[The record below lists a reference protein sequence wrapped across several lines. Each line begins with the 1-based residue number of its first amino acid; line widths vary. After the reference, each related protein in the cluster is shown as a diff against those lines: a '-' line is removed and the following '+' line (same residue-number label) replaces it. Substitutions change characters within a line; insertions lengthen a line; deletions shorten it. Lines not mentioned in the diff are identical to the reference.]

1 MSEIIIQGGK
11 RLNGSFKIQ
20 GSKNAVLPIMAAA
33 LLCEGVTEL
42 TNVPRI
48 TDVTDM
54 CEILDILG
62 CKCIWKEQHT
72 LLIDAKKAC
81 PRNIE
86 ACLTERMRS
95 SIFLLGPLLARFG
108 EANLHLPGGCC
119 IGKRPIDLHLAG
131 LRSLGAVIHEREDGI
146 SALCLEMR
154 GSTLC
159 LRYPSVGATENI
171 LMAATAA
178 KGYTRIVNC
187 AREPEIVELCLFL
200 NACGAR
206 ITGIGSGTLQIQGVA
221 PSELHAVRYEVGG
234 DRIAAATY
242 LYAAA
247 GCGGHICVEGIYPV
261 YLRAVLDH
269 LAKMGCI
276 IYEHEQ
282 AVELLTNTVPLPA
295 DVVTGPYPEYPT
307 DMQSIAMAVLGR
319 ARGMAVISERVFE
332 ARFLVAKELE
342 KFGVRLKVQGRSAM
356 IYGTDELHGATAHA
370 TDLRGGA
377 ALMVAGLMSE
387 GETVLLDVSHIDR
400 GYEAPEHV
408 LSGLGADI
416 WRRTAGH

>member
-1 MSEIIIQGGK
+1 
-11 RLNGSFKIQ
+11 
-20 GSKNAVLPIMAAA
+20 MAAA

-42 TNVPRI
+42 ANVPRI

-54 CEILDILG
+54 CVILETLG
-62 CKCIWKEQHT
+62 CKCVWKERHT
-72 LLIDAKKAC
+72 LLIDAVNVC

-154 GSTLC
+154 GSVIH
-159 LRYPSVGATENI
+159 LRYPSVGATENL
-171 LMAATAA
+171 LMAAAAA
-178 KGYTRIVNC
+178 KGYTRITGC

-206 ITGIGSGTLQIQGVA
+206 ITGIGSEMLQIQGVDPA
-221 PSELHAVRYEVGG
+221 DLHAVHYEVGG

-261 YLRAVLDH
+261 YLRAVLEH
-269 LAKMGCI
+269 LSQMGCI
-276 IYEHEQ
+276 VYEHEQ
-282 AVELLTNTVPLPA
+282 AVELLANTRPLPA
-295 DVVTGPYPEYPT
+295 DIVTGPYPEYPT
-307 DMQSIAMAVLGR
+307 DLQSIAMAVLGR
-319 ARGMAVISERVFE
+319 ARGIAVVSEQVFE
-332 ARFLVAKELE
+332 NRFLVAKELE
-342 KFGVRLKVQGRSAM
+342 KFGVRLKVRDRSAM
-356 IYGTDELHGATAHA
+356 IYGKDVLHGSTVHA

-377 ALMVAGLMSE
+377 ALIVAGLMSE

-400 GYEAPEHV
+400 GYEAPEYV
-408 LSGLGADI
+408 LRGLGADI
-416 WRRTAGH
+416 RRRTAGL

>member
-11 RLNGSFKIQ
+11 RLNGSFRIQ

-33 LLCEGVTEL
+33 LLCAGTTEL
-42 TNVPRI
+42 ANVPRI

-54 CEILDILG
+54 CEILETLG
-62 CKCIWKEQHT
+62 CACVWKEEHT
-72 LLIDAKKAC
+72 LLIDAANAC

-146 SALCLEMR
+146 SALCLGMR
-154 GSTLC
+154 GASLH

-171 LMAATAA
+171 LMAAAA
-178 KGYTRIVNC
+178 AQGYTRITNC

-200 NACGAR
+200 NACGAK
-206 ITGIGSGTLQIQGVA
+206 ITGIGSGTLQVQGVA
-221 PSELHAVRYEVGG
+221 LSAFHAGRFEVGG

-247 GCGGHICVEGIYPV
+247 GCGGHICVEGIYPA
-261 YLRAVLDH
+261 YLHAVIGH
-269 LAKMGCI
+269 LSRMGCVVR
-276 IYEHEQ
+276 EHEQ
-282 AVELLTNTVPLPA
+282 ALELMTNTAPQPA
-295 DVVTGPYPEYPT
+295 DIVTGPYPAYPT

-319 ARGMAVISERVFE
+319 ARGVSSVSERVFE
-332 ARFLVAKELE
+332 DRFLVAKELE
-342 KFGVRLKVQGRSAM
+342 KFGVRLKVQDRSAM
-356 IYGTDELHGATAHA
+356 ICGTDTLHGAAVHA

-377 ALMVAGLMSE
+377 ALMVAGLMAE
-387 GETVLLDVSHIDR
+387 GETVLFDVSHIDR
-400 GYEAPEHV
+400 GYEAPEQI
-408 LSGLGADI
+408 LRSLGADI
-416 WRRTAGH
+416 RRRAADE